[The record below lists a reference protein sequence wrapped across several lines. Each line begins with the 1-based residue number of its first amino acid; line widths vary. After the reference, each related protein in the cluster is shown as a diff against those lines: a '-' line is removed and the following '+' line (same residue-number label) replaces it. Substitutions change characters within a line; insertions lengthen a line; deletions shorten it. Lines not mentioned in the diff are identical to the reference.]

1 MLEVTGS
8 AHVQPSTLYSVLFPL
23 LLFYILL
30 LCPLHMCP
38 RHVCSPVHLSDA
50 DEIIVIIEETP
61 SVVNPV
67 EERSFVVHPTQY
79 IRAHDDQRIQH
90 LVPLFMLS
98 TPLLIRQAVM
108 LLGLGYRA

>member
-1 MLEVTGS
+1 MYSPLLS
-8 AHVQPSTLYSVLFPL
+8 ILFSSPCFSSISSLHVPSTCAPVMYVPL
-23 LLFYILL
+23 
-30 LCPLHMCP
+30 
-38 RHVCSPVHLSDA
+38 VHLSDA

-79 IRAHDDQRIQH
+79 IRAHVDQRIQH

>member
-1 MLEVTGS
+1 MLKVTAS
-8 AHVQPSTLYSVLFPL
+8 AHVQPSSACFSSIFSSYVPSTCAPVMYVPL
-23 LLFYILL
+23 
-30 LCPLHMCP
+30 
-38 RHVCSPVHLSDA
+38 VNLSDA

-61 SVVNPV
+61 VVNPV

-79 IRAHDDQRIQH
+79 IRAHVDQRIQH

-108 LLGLGYRA
+108 LLELGYRA